1 MSVWMVR
8 AGKQGQNERYCLDNN
23 IVGTGWRE
31 VPDLT
36 DAHDRDA
43 IRRIVESIY
52 SGAAIPNYTGQLWRL
67 RHGMEIDDLVVLPL
81 KTTSQIAIGR
91 ISGGYKY
98 NSSQD
103 PDRSHAIPV
112 EWLQTGIPRT
122 AIRQDLLFSLGSAM
136 TICAVNRND
145 AEWRIEQIAATGKDP
160 GARISPTP
168 GLTRPG
174 ALNVEDDNNNSGPET
189 GNLDLERYAV
199 DQLTTRVGER
209 FAGYDMQTLVAE
221 ILRVEGYHAEVPP
234 EGADGGINVVA
245 GSGPLGLDSPRL
257 IVQVKSG
264 STPVDAPTVQQLQ
277 GAITTHGA
285 DYGLLVAW
293 GGLTGPA
300 VQAVRAQRFRIR
312 VWNADDL
319 IKALSRTYNRLPDE
333 IQAKIPLKPVLVLV
347 ENET

>member
-1 MSVWMVR
+1 VSVWLVR
-8 AGKQGQNERYCLDNN
+8 AGKQGQNERYCLDNSF
-23 IVGTGWRE
+23 VGTGWRE

-43 IRRIVESIY
+43 IRHIVESIY
-52 SGAAIPNYTGQLWRL
+52 SGAAVPNYTGQLWRL
-67 RHGMEIDDLVVLPL
+67 RFGMEIGDLVVLPL
-81 KTTSQIAIGR
+81 KTASQIAIGR
-91 ISGGYKY
+91 IRGGYHY
-98 NSSQD
+98 DSTQD
-103 PDRSHAIPV
+103 PDRSHSIAV
-112 EWLQTGIPRT
+112 EWMQTGIPRT

-160 GARISPTP
+160 GARVSPTV
-168 GLTRPG
+168 GSKRPG
-174 ALNVEDDNNNSGPET
+174 ALTVDDDNNSGPET

-209 FAGYDMQTLVAE
+209 FAGYGMQILVAA
-221 ILRVEGYHAEVPP
+221 ILQAEGYHTEVPS
-234 EGADGGINVVA
+234 EGADGGIDVVA

-285 DYGLLVAW
+285 DHGLLVAW

-300 VQAVRAQRFRIR
+300 LQAVRAQRFRIR
-312 VWNADDL
+312 VWNADEL
-319 IKALSRTYNRLPDE
+319 IAALSRTYHQLPDE